1 MLDQTMAN
9 LRYFDDAIK
18 PPPENRGGIYTDYLR
33 TGRINRGTTDARTA
47 KRYLTHQHVAERTG
61 RRLEAAGT
69 LAYDR
74 INGFHASIR
83 FPKMIFHRTLDGS
96 PHLGYCHVTAARSK
110 FAEYDEVRWSF
121 YMANFFCE
129 IGKDDHF
136 FDDVRR
142 GYSRMYFAV
151 ATDLDREQ
159 GKLVINRTVRDGGLL
174 FRTQDPKTALKN
186 VLMLGARNDALR
198 AIIRA
203 L

>member
-1 MLDQTMAN
+1 MSDQTMAN
-9 LRYFDDAIK
+9 LRYFDEKK
-18 PPPENRGGIYTDYLR
+18 PQAEPKAGIYTDYLR
-33 TGRINRGTTDARTA
+33 TGRLNRIAEARATR
-47 KRYLTHQHVAERTG
+47 RYLTHKEVAERTG
-61 RRLEAAGT
+61 RKLEAAGRV
-69 LAYDR
+69 AYER

-96 PHLGYCHVTAARSK
+96 PHLGYCHVTAARTK
-110 FAEYDEVRWSF
+110 FAENEDIRWSF
-121 YMANFFCE
+121 YMANFSCE
-129 IGKDDHF
+129 IGKDERF

-151 ATDLDREQ
+151 ATDIDREQ

-186 VLMLGARNDALR
+186 VLMLGARNEALR

>member
-9 LRYFDDAIK
+9 LRYFDDAK
-18 PPPENRGGIYTDYLR
+18 APKEPRGGVYTDYLR
-33 TGRINRGTTDARTA
+33 TGRINRSSSEARA
-47 KRYLTHQHVAERTG
+47 ARRYLTHKEVADRTG
-61 RRLEAAGT
+61 RKLEAAGT

-83 FPKMIFHRTLDGS
+83 FPRMIFHRTLDDS
-96 PHLGYCHVTAARSK
+96 PHLGYCHVTAARTK
-110 FAEYDEVRWSF
+110 FADYDDVRWSF

-129 IGKDDHF
+129 IGKDEHF

-151 ATDLDREQ
+151 AMDFDRER
-159 GKLVINRTVRDGGLL
+159 GKLVINRTIRDGGLL

-198 AIIRA
+198 TIIRA